1 MKPIRHLLAG
11 AAALALALAAQA
23 AAVPVT
29 ISVVGADFNDVVGG
43 TNVNFTNSDG
53 IAGNEEVRW
62 GTPAEAGQTGQSGYR
77 FDSAA
82 PPAFVVET
90 GTQFS
95 LGDFTHFNFPIASG
109 TSISGLDLD
118 IMADLEVEGN
128 PVSEG
133 PFVFSFLHNE
143 TTNGCSPLPTCAND
157 IVSFSNLVSSDSFN
171 VNGVDYTLTLLG
183 FMQGGVFTE
192 FFSTIENQT
201 NTAQLIASFTAV
213 LPVSVPEPATLLL
226 FGAALAGLGMARRR
240 QA

>member
-1 MKPIRHLLAG
+1 MKPIRNLLAG
-11 AAALALALAAQA
+11 AAALALAAHV

-29 ISVVGADFNDVVGG
+29 ITVVGADFNNVVGG
-43 TNVNFTNSDG
+43 TDVNFIDSDG

-62 GTPAEAGQTGQSGYR
+62 GTAAEAGQSGYR

-82 PPAFVVET
+82 PPSFVVET

-95 LGDFTHFNFPIASG
+95 LGDFSHFNYPIASG
-109 TSISGLDLD
+109 SSISGLSLD
-118 IMADLEVEGN
+118 ITAGLEIEGN

-133 PFVFSFLHNE
+133 PFVFTFLHNE
-143 TTNGCSPLPTCAND
+143 TPNACSPLPACAND
-157 IVSFSNLVSSDSFN
+157 IVSFSNLVSADSFN
-171 VNGVDYTLTLLG
+171 VNGIDYTLTLLG
-183 FMQGGVFTE
+183 FMQGGVLAE
-192 FFSTIENQT
+192 FFSTVENQV

-213 LPVSVPEPATLLL
+213 VPPVGVPEPGTLLL

>member
-11 AAALALALAAQA
+11 AAALALAAQA

-62 GTPAEAGQTGQSGYR
+62 GTPAEGGQSGYR

-95 LGDFTHFNFPIASG
+95 LGDFTHFNFPIVAG
-109 TSISGLDLD
+109 TSISGLSLD

-192 FFSTIENQT
+192 FFSTIENQA

-213 LPVSVPEPATLLL
+213 LPPVTVPEPGTLLL